1 MNDLRYRALRYNLR
15 MEHRTEI
22 RPDPWAHALESL
34 RAGHRTVLVK
44 VVDHSGSVPGVTGTM
59 AVVSEFGIA
68 GTIGGGAAEQQLL
81 ERAREHREGAEIVRF
96 RHTPGEGG
104 TLCSGLQIFALY
116 RLTEDD
122 EHALQAIVDTLSN
135 HRNGTLHLGPG
146 GLTFETGSVAAT
158 AFTQGDGWSFTEP
171 LGLLDTLT
179 IIGGGHVSLAFSRV
193 MATLPFRIVLLDNRQ
208 QLPTMDANTYAHER
222 RVVDY
227 DEVAE
232 HVPAGDRSW
241 VVIMTYGHVHDRH
254 VLGRLLGRD
263 YAYLGVLG
271 SSAKIHAMFD
281 HMKQEGI
288 APEGLER
295 VHAPVGLS
303 IGSHTPEEIAI
314 SIAGEIIAVR
324 NGKEVACPPSRSS

>member
-1 MNDLRYRALRYNLR
+1 MVRYNSG

-59 AVVSEFGIA
+59 AVVSELGIA

-81 ERAREHREGAEIVRF
+81 ERARDHREGAEVIRF
-96 RHTPGEGG
+96 RHTPSEGG
-104 TLCSGLQIFALY
+104 TLCSGLQVFAVY
-116 RLTEDD
+116 RLSENDD
-122 EHALQAIVDTLSN
+122 KALQAIVDTLAD
-135 HRNGTLHLGPG
+135 HGNGTLSFGPG
-146 GLTFETGSVAAT
+146 GLAFETGTVGAT
-158 AFTQGDGWSFTEP
+158 TFTEGDEGWSFTEP

-179 IIGGGHVSLAFSRV
+179 IIGGGHVSLAFARV
-193 MATLPFRIVLLDNRQ
+193 MATLPFRIVLLDNRPH
-208 QLPTMDANTYAHER
+208 LPTMEANAFAHER
-222 RVVDY
+222 YVVDY
-227 DEVAE
+227 ESVAD

-241 VVIMTYGHVHDRH
+241 VVIMTYGHIHDRE
-254 VLGRLLGRD
+254 VLGKLVGRD

-271 SSAKIHAMFD
+271 SRAKIHAMFD
-281 HMKQEGI
+281 HMKKEGVS
-288 APEGLER
+288 PDRLEP

-324 NGKEVACPPSRSS
+324 NGKELPCPP

>member
-1 MNDLRYRALRYNLR
+1 

-59 AVVSEFGIA
+59 AVVSELGIA

-81 ERAREHREGAEIVRF
+81 ERARDHREGAKIIRF
-96 RHTPGEGG
+96 RHTPSEGG
-104 TLCSGLQIFALY
+104 TLCSGLQIFAVYL
-116 RLTEDD
+116 LTRND
-122 EHALQAIVDTLSN
+122 ERALQTIVDTLAD
-135 HRNGTLHLGPG
+135 HRNGTLHLDPS
-146 GLTFETGSVAAT
+146 GLTFETGTVGAT
-158 AFTQGDGWSFTEP
+158 TFSEDDDDWSFTEP

-179 IIGGGHVSLAFSRV
+179 IIGGGHVSLAFARV
-193 MATLPFRIVLLDNRQ
+193 MATLPFRIVLLDNRP
-208 QLPTMDANTYAHER
+208 QLPTMEANTFAHKR

-227 DEVAE
+227 EEVAE
-232 HVPAGDRSW
+232 HVPTGDRSW
-241 VVIMTYGHVHDRH
+241 VVIMTYGHLHDRK
-254 VLGRLLGRD
+254 VLGKLVGRD

-271 SSAKIHAMFD
+271 SRAKVHAMFD
-281 HMKQEGI
+281 YMEKEGVPH
-288 APEGLER
+288 ASLGP

-314 SIAGEIIAVR
+314 SIAAEIISVR
-324 NGKEVACPPSRSS
+324 NDKELPCPP

>member
-1 MNDLRYRALRYNLR
+1 
-15 MEHRTEI
+15 MEHRTDM
-22 RPDPWAHALESL
+22 PADPWAHALESL

-59 AVVSEFGIA
+59 AVVSDLGIA
-68 GTIGGGAAEQQLL
+68 GTIGGGAAEKELL
-81 ERAREHREGAEIVRF
+81 ERARGHDTGAEIISF

-104 TLCSGLQIFALY
+104 TLCSGLQIFAVML
-116 RLTEDD
+116 LTQNDIPQ
-122 EHALQAIVDTLSN
+122 LQKLVDTISD

-146 GLTFETGSVAAT
+146 KLKFETVVGDDT
-158 AFTQGDGWSFTEP
+158 AFVENEEGWSFTEP

-193 MATLPFRIVLLDNRQ
+193 MATLPFRIVLLDNRLE
-208 QLPTMDANTYAHER
+208 LPTMDANTWAHER
-222 RVVDY
+222 RVVEY
-227 DEVAE
+227 DEVAGL
-232 HVPAGDRSW
+232 VPDGDRSW
-241 VVIMTYGHVHDRH
+241 VVIMTYGHIHDRR
-254 VLGRLLGRD
+254 VLAGLLGRD

-271 SSAKIHAMFD
+271 SRAKIHSMFAD
-281 HMKQEGI
+281 MKAEG
-288 APEGLER
+288 ASAAALSQ

-324 NGKEVACPPSRSS
+324 NGKETSCRPFPSS

>member
-1 MNDLRYRALRYNLR
+1 

-59 AVVSEFGIA
+59 AVVSELGIA

-81 ERAREHREGAEIVRF
+81 ERAHDHREGAEVIRF
-96 RHTPGEGG
+96 RHTPSEGG
-104 TLCSGLQIFALY
+104 TLCSGLQVFAVY

-122 EHALQAIVDTLSN
+122 EESLQAIVDTLAD
-135 HRNGTLHLGPG
+135 HRNGTLHLDPG
-146 GLTFETGSVAAT
+146 GLTFETGTVGAT
-158 AFTQGDGWSFTEP
+158 TFTEGDEGWSFTEP

-179 IIGGGHVSLAFSRV
+179 IIGGGHVSLAFARV
-193 MATLPFRIVLLDNRQ
+193 MATLPFRIVILDNRP
-208 QLPTMDANTYAHER
+208 QLPTMEANIYAHER

-227 DEVAE
+227 EEVAE

-241 VVIMTYGHVHDRH
+241 VVIMTYGHIHDRK
-254 VLGRLLGRD
+254 VLGNLVGRD
-263 YAYLGVLG
+263 YAYIGVLG
-271 SSAKIHAMFD
+271 SRAKIHSMFD
-281 HMKQEGI
+281 HMKKEGVP
-288 APEGLER
+288 PESLER

-303 IGSHTPEEIAI
+303 IRSHTPEEIAI
-314 SIAGEIIAVR
+314 SIAGEIISVR
-324 NGKEVACPPSRSS
+324 NR